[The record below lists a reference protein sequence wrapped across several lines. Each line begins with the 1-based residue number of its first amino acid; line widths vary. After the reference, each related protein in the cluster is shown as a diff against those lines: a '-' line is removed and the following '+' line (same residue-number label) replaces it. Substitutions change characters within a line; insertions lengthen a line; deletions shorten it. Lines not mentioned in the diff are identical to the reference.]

1 MKLAPLLKIEKGVTA
16 IIGSGGK
23 TTLLRTLSGE
33 LPGRVLLCT
42 STHFQ
47 GYADL
52 PTVTDPTEAD
62 LRKALAAHPIVCAAG
77 RSPTGKLVDCGLPYE
92 TLADLADF
100 VLVEADG
107 SRRRPLKAH
116 ARHEPVIPPC
126 TRQVIC
132 VVGLLGLHRP
142 VSEVVHRPE
151 LFCPLVGCTP
161 EDEATPERVS
171 RALVQE
177 HLADTYFLN
186 QAESGSVLQ
195 DAKII
200 ASHLKPQGFSV
211 VAGSQREKSYCV
223 L

>member
-52 PTVTDPTEAD
+52 PTVLDPTEAD

-92 TLADLADF
+92 TLAGLADF

-132 VVGLLGLHRP
+132 VVGLSGLHRP

-151 LFCPLVGCTP
+151 LFCSLANCTP
-161 EDEATPERVS
+161 EDEATPERVA

-200 ASHLKPQGFSV
+200 VSHLKPHGFSV
-211 VAGSQREKSYCV
+211 VAGSQREKRYLV

>member
-52 PTVTDPTEAD
+52 PTVLDPTAAD

-92 TLADLADF
+92 TLAGLADF

-116 ARHEPVIPPC
+116 VRHEPVIPLC

-132 VVGLLGLHRP
+132 VVGLSGLHRP

-161 EDEATPERVS
+161 EDEATPERVA